1 MIQPLAPS
9 KYQQARGRPPRAKPV
24 QKGRVGMEN
33 VDPNAALQRL
43 MVNPQLANQRTAP
56 IPKAAKKAQK
66 TRPSTAKT
74 KQPASSYK
82 KFIATQSQKAQQP
95 SRRLQ
100 SATQRSNKDAK
111 RKHSSKKRN
120 GSKKSRSTQQM
131 LQYQP
136 LQQQQL
142 NTISHLENA

>member
-1 MIQPLAPS
+1 
-9 KYQQARGRPPRAKPV
+9 
-24 QKGRVGMEN
+24 MEN

-43 MVNPQLANQRTAP
+43 MVNPQLVNQRTAP
-56 IPKAAKKAQK
+56 IPKATKKAQK
-66 TRPSTAKT
+66 PRPSTAKV

-82 KFIATQSQKAQQP
+82 KFIANQSQKAVQP

-100 SATQRSNKDAK
+100 SATHRSNKDTK

-136 LQQQQL
+136 L
-142 NTISHLENA
+142 